1 MGLFITFEGG
11 EGTGK
16 TSQARQ
22 LWDKLRLE
30 GYVCSLVRE
39 PGGTALGEKLR
50 PLLKGQTPPT
60 PIAELLLF
68 SAARAE
74 LVTRHIGP
82 ELERGSIVIAD
93 RYVHSTIAYQ
103 GYGYEGR
110 KGGPTQKQI
119 QSVNL
124 IATKDVMPDLT
135 ILLDMEPEEA
145 LKRIA
150 ALTPELSMEE
160 NAGQGGRVDKEG
172 RKFEDENIT
181 FHKRV
186 REGYLKQARR
196 DPERWLIVD
205 AVQEP
210 EAVSTVIWARVKPL
224 LPSRVTKASVTLS
237 GEKRRRLI

>member
-1 MGLFITFEGG
+1 MGFFITFEGG

-22 LWDKLRLE
+22 LWDRLRAE

-39 PGGTALGEKLR
+39 PGGTVLGEKLR

-119 QSVNL
+119 QAVNL
-124 IATKDVMPDLT
+124 IATKDVMPDLA
-135 ILLDMEPEEA
+135 ILLDMEPDEA
-145 LKRIA
+145 LNRIA
-150 ALTPELSMEE
+150 ALAPELSIGE

-196 DPERWLIVD
+196 DPERWLVVD
-205 AVQEP
+205 AAQEP
-210 EAVSTVIWARVKPL
+210 EAVSTAIWARVKPL
-224 LPSRVTKASVTLS
+224 LPPRVTKASLTLH

>member
-39 PGGTALGEKLR
+39 PGGTVLGEKLR

-119 QSVNL
+119 QAVNL

-172 RKFEDENIT
+172 QKFEDENIT